1 MSTPPSVNNTV
12 GLDGFHA
19 PANVPTSKWLS
30 HNLKALALVSLLQD
44 TASELLYPILPLFL
58 TGVLGAP
65 VAVVGIIEGV
75 ADGVAALTKIVSGR
89 LADRWRRRPLVA
101 AGYGL
106 AAFGKVLIAVASTWP
121 LVLVARALDRLGKG
135 IRGAPR
141 DALIADDVPAEHLG
155 RAFGFHRSMD
165 TLGAVIGPLLGLAL
179 FELFNH
185 HYRPVFI
192 VAVVP
197 AVLSATAVLF
207 VHEQK
212 RPAGR
217 LPQPA
222 DTAASKAPLPGPYWL
237 PFTIL
242 TVFSFINFSD
252 ALLILRARHLGL
264 SVTSVIAAYALYN
277 LTYSAASYP
286 AGVLAD
292 RVSKQTIIA
301 VGFAVFGVSYAALG
315 LVTRAVWVWPI
326 FALYGLYTA
335 LTDGVAKA
343 WIATTVTPAIRG
355 RALGLQGGAAGIG
368 AIAAG
373 AWAGLSWHGTG
384 QRPLLIAGIAALVL
398 AAVARCA
405 SDPRNTINKPRT
417 QTATVEA

>member
-1 MSTPPSVNNTV
+1 MTNEPDTLRTLRPERS
-12 GLDGFHA
+12 A
-19 PANVPTSKWLS
+19 WLS
-30 HNLKALALVSLLQD
+30 HNLKTLSLVSLLQD

-65 VAVVGIIEGV
+65 VAAVGIIEGV
-75 ADGVAALTKIVSGR
+75 ADGVAAITKIVSGR
-89 LADRWRRRPLVA
+89 LADRWRRLPLVA
-101 AGYGL
+101 AGYG
-106 AAFGKVLIAVASTWP
+106 AAAVGKVLIALATTWP

-135 IRGAPR
+135 VRGAPR
-141 DALIADDVPAEHLG
+141 DALISDDVPTEHLG
-155 RAFGFHRSMD
+155 RAYGFHRSMD
-165 TLGAVIGPLLGLAL
+165 TLGAVIGPLLGLAM
-179 FELFNH
+179 FELFHH

-197 AVLSATAVLF
+197 AVASATAVIF
-207 VHEQK
+207 VQEQV
-212 RPAGR
+212 RPTSQPTNRHHPAAKVR
-217 LPQPA
+217 LPR
-222 DTAASKAPLPGPYWL
+222 PYWL

-277 LTYSAASYP
+277 LTYSVAGYP

-301 VGFAVFGVSYAALG
+301 AGFAVFGISYTALG

-343 WIATTVTPAIRG
+343 WIATTVTPDTRG
-355 RALGLQGGAAGIG
+355 RALGLQGGATGIG
-368 AIAAG
+368 AVVAG
-373 AWAGLSWHGTG
+373 AWAGLTWQGTG
-384 QRPLLIAGIAALVL
+384 RGPLLIAGIAALLL
-398 AAVARCA
+398 AAGALGAANPRKA
-405 SDPRNTINKPRT
+405 SDTIPKPPAHGFIRRGS
-417 QTATVEA
+417 